1 MSAGKLTELVAEPAQ
16 GRVFERAMRPGIAD
30 ATGSGR
36 VRLDAIAR
44 WLQDVAY
51 LDLVDAGFE
60 GRGAWVVRRLRMR
73 VERFPRFGD
82 DLVVRTFCSGIGRF
96 SAERRTTVA
105 ADGGPPL
112 VETVA
117 LWICLDA
124 ESLRPMRFPPE
135 FIEVYEASAAGRGAN
150 VRLRH
155 PEPPDAVASEP
166 WSFRAA
172 DIDAAG
178 HVNNSHYWAVL
189 EEELTGEEPGAIDAE
204 VEHRE
209 PAQAGEAVVLRD
221 GRLAWVASPTGELHA
236 SIVRPGRPDAA

>member
-1 MSAGKLTELVAEPAQ
+1 MTVVELTELVPAPAK
-16 GRVFERAMRPGIAD
+16 GRVFERTLRPGIAD

-60 GRGAWVVRRLRMR
+60 GQGAWVVRRQRIR
-73 VERFPRFGD
+73 VERFPRFGE

-105 ADGGPPL
+105 ADGGPAL

-135 FIEVYEASAAGRGAN
+135 FVEVYEESAAGRDAN

-155 PEPPDAVASEP
+155 AEPPEAVASEP
-166 WSFRAA
+166 WSFRAV

-189 EEELTGEEPGAIDAE
+189 EEELSGDGEPEAIDAE

-221 GRLAWVASPTGELHA
+221 GRMAWVAAPGGELHA
-236 SIVRPGRPDAA
+236 SLLRA

>member
-1 MSAGKLTELVAEPAQ
+1 VGEAYLTELVPAPAA
-16 GRVFERAMRPGIAD
+16 GRLFRRAMRPGIAD

-60 GRGAWVVRRLRMR
+60 RRGAWVVRRLRVR
-73 VERFPRFGD
+73 VERFPRFGE
-82 DLVVRTFCSGIGRF
+82 DLELRTFCSGIGRF

-105 ADGGPPL
+105 ADGGSAL
-112 VETVA
+112 VEAVA
-117 LWICLDA
+117 LWICLDVD
-124 ESLRPMRFPPE
+124 SLRPMRFPPE
-135 FIEVYEASAAGRGAN
+135 FVEVYAQSAAGRDAN

-155 PEPPDAVASEP
+155 PEPADGAASQP
-166 WSFRAA
+166 WRFRAV

-189 EEELTGEEPGAIDAE
+189 EEELAGADELGAIDAE

-221 GRLAWVASPTGELHA
+221 GRMAWVAAPGGELHA
-236 SIVRPGRPDAA
+236 SLLRA